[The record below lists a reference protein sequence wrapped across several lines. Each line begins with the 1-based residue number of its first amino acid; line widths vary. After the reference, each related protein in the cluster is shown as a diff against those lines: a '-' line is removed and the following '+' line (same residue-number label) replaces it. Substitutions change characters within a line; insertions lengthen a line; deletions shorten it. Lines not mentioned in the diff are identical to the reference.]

1 MGHTLIGNVGNSG
14 NVVVDGGKTGAM
26 VNVANKDKG
35 VVLLKGG
42 TWKLHDVS
50 NAQGGHVCFDG
61 GDFEIIG
68 AGSRNDGIVEVKK
81 GQINAKLRDNTWAIT
96 IADGVTGAVMLCKQS
111 GKTDNK
117 GKVTVTINTDD
128 PFCKLQVPKPAVKPA
143 PAPSK
148 STLFFCRNAKKYRNT
163 IWAKKG
169 EEFERD
175 ITCAEAVSHFSK
187 NWKLAQLEPDQP
199 YLVNLFKTCCDA
211 KLVAPQGKKYALKKV
226 LKKRKRVKAKTR
238 VSIDFTDDKN
248 KDKRDKFER
257 VYKKRAKAVSGKFT
271 YTRTKAKSSRRHL
284 SGGSDVDVVLEYDDD
299 KTAEEGKTA
308 VTAISFGSGVQEDLK
323 KEGVETTVTENTA
336 TIEEVEEE
344 VVEEV
349 LVEDPDATP
358 KPGGTTSKTDTTKKT
373 GDTTKKI

>member
-1 MGHTLIGNVGNSG
+1 MGGKKDTVYAILGVVNNKPTDTTKGVKLGGAAEYLLVDGSNAGTVDITTTGKVSVIGLSNTGKVNAKGADYTLIGNVGNSG
-14 NVVVDGGKTGAM
+14 NVVVDGSKTGAM

-50 NAQGGHVCFDG
+50 NAKGGKVCFDG

-81 GQINAKLRDNTWAIT
+81 GQINAKLRDNTGTIT

-117 GKVTVTINTDD
+117 GKVTVTINSDD

-248 KDKRDKFER
+248 KDKKEKFEK
-257 VYKKRAKAVSGKFT
+257 V
-271 YTRTKAKSSRRHL
+271 
-284 SGGSDVDVVLEYDDD
+284 
-299 KTAEEGKTA
+299 
-308 VTAISFGSGVQEDLK
+308 
-323 KEGVETTVTENTA
+323 
-336 TIEEVEEE
+336 
-344 VVEEV
+344 
-349 LVEDPDATP
+349 
-358 KPGGTTSKTDTTKKT
+358 
-373 GDTTKKI
+373 